1 MKNIVNT
8 ITESVSPSDIYI
20 ILGKGDRGTWPAHT
34 CRVVVI
40 SNPSKSL
47 LNALNKKGNK
57 TPREMELIDSL
68 VDSVLK
74 KDPRMYDWRREKILF
89 NYCIGIFGW
98 GYLGDIESDAIEYK
112 TLNDIQ

>member
-57 TPREMELIDSL
+57 TTREMELIDSL
-68 VDSVLK
+68 VIVFLRKIQECMTGEEKKFCLTIASV
-74 KDPRMYDWRREKILF
+74 F
-89 NYCIGIFGW
+89 
-98 GYLGDIESDAIEYK
+98 SDGAI
-112 TLNDIQ
+112 